1 MPKTY
6 DAALRDRVI
15 GSVSGGM
22 SARAAAAR
30 YDIGVATAIR
40 WVRRW
45 REEGTHA
52 DPPRRQRPFKLDAYA
67 DWLADL
73 RAKEPELSCQAVVD
87 RLAEEHGER
96 FHETTLWYW
105 LRRNGITHKKRR

>member
-1 MPKTY
+1 MMKKY
-6 DAALRDRVI
+6 DAALRDRVV
-15 GSVSGGM
+15 GAVDRGM

-30 YDIGVATAIR
+30 FEVGVATAIR
-40 WVRRW
+40 WARRW
-45 REEGTHA
+45 RETGTHA
-52 DPPRRQRPFKLDAYA
+52 DPPRRQRTLKLDAYA
-67 DWLADL
+67 DWLATL
-73 RAKEPELSCQAVVD
+73 RAAEPELSCQAVVD